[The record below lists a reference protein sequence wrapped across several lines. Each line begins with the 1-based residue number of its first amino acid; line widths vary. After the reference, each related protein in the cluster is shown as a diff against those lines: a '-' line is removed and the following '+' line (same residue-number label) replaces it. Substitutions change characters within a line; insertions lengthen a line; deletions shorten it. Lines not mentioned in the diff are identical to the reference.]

1 MKKKKKIKDVQE
13 IFNFINVLK
22 IFNNLFVKLDDM
34 LSLILLKKGR
44 VYEFLENF
52 TVYSQN

>member
-44 VYEFLENF
+44 VYEF
-52 TVYSQN
+52 